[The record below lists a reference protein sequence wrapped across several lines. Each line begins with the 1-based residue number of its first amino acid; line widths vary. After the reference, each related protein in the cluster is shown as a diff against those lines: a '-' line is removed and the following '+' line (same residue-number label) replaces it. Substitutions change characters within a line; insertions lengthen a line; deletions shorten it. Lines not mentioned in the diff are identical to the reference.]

1 MRLTTLQ
8 GAGSFWCFHPLQESV
23 VEKLIEVHSFFG
35 VALEETQEKVGQF
48 RAGTVRNP
56 GQHIR
61 NFYANFRP
69 PSLDIAEQVEH

>member
-1 MRLTTLQ
+1 M
-8 GAGSFWCFHPLQESV
+8 

-69 PSLDIAEQVEH
+69 PSLNIAEQVELLHEAHYIFENIKIML